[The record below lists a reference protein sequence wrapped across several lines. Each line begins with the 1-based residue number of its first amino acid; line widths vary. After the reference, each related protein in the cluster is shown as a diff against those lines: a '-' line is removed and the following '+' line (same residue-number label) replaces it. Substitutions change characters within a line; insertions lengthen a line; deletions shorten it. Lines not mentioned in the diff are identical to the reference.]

1 MSGKK
6 VKNHI
11 AGVAAGNL
19 NAFETLFGVDANA
32 IGEGRLSPEALAVL
46 KDLQSDANWWAKN
59 GDKLRKQLEILVVGT
74 TEKTVTLG
82 MLAQAVNKF
91 GKPIINAKY
100 QAALAQKQ
108 FGNYLEE
115 KKLQAGA
122 QFGQEQARHAT
133 QIMFQGA
140 ENNLQSQI
148 FRANVQMR
156 YNQLKLKAESANQ
169 QFQER
174 HTDLR
179 ASAAMQLG
187 SNSPFLARPSN
198 VSMPVG
204 VNPITSIRT
213 SNVPVNGLP
222 PSTTNAI
229 ASSASG
235 QFNIFSAIGRGVN
248 KVRSWFGV

>member
-11 AGVAAGNL
+11 NSVAGSNL
-19 NAFETLFGVDANA
+19 NAFESLFGVDANA
-32 IGEGRLSPEALAVL
+32 IGEGRLSPEALAAL

-82 MLAQAVNKF
+82 MLASAVNKF
-91 GKPIINAKY
+91 GKPIIQAKY
-100 QAALAQKQ
+100 NAALAQKQ

-122 QFGQEQARHAT
+122 QFGQEEARHAT
-133 QIMFQGA
+133 QMMFQGA
-140 ENNLQSQI
+140 ENNLQAQI

-169 QFQER
+169 QLQER
-174 HTDLR
+174 HIDLR
-179 ASAAMQLG
+179 AYKAMQLG
-187 SNSPFLARPSN
+187 SNSPFLARPST

-204 VNPITSIRT
+204 VSPTTSIGN
-213 SNVPVNGLP
+213 SNVSVNGLP
-222 PSTTNAI
+222 SSSTNAI
-229 ASSASG
+229 AGSTSYR
-235 QFNIFSAIGRGVN
+235 FNIFSAIGRGIN